1 MSALRNTLN
10 LAFFISPHG
19 FGHAARAC
27 AVMAALLQRQP
38 ALRFEIYTQT
48 PRWFFDDS
56 LTGPFTYHS
65 LLADVGL
72 AQVSPLVEDLPE
84 TIRRLDEFAPFRP
97 ALVAGLAAQ
106 LRGQRCALV
115 LCDISPLGIAAAR
128 AAGLPSVLIEN
139 FTWDWIYEG
148 YAAEA
153 PALQPHIDYLREIFA
168 SADHHL
174 QAAPVCAPHPAAYV
188 VSPISR
194 RPRTPRQRIR
204 EQLGLPPQA
213 TAVLVS
219 MGGIQSR
226 YHFLDRLAD
235 HGDIF
240 FVVLGGS
247 EAGERRGN
255 VVLLPHHT
263 PFFYPDLLNAC
274 DVVVGKVGYS
284 TVAEAYH
291 AGLPYGCVTRARF
304 RESEVLAQFVCDQM
318 RGLEIHPA
326 HFENGDW
333 LARLPGLLALPR
345 LERKE
350 PNGAEQVAELV
361 ADLLAGYTA

>member
-1 MSALRNTLN
+1 LN
-10 LAFFISPHG
+10 LSFFITPHG

-27 AVMAALLQRQP
+27 AVMAALLQRRP
-38 ALRFEIYTQT
+38 ALHFEIYTQT

-56 LTGPFTYHS
+56 LAGPFTCHS

-84 TIRRLDEFAPFRP
+84 TIRRLDEFAPFPP
-97 ALVAGLAAQ
+97 ARVAGLAAQ
-106 LRGQRCALV
+106 LRSQRCALV

-128 AAGLPSVLIEN
+128 AASLPSVLIEN

-153 PALQPHIDYLREIFA
+153 PALRPHIDYLREIFA
-168 SADHHL
+168 SADYHI

-194 RPRTPRQRIR
+194 QPRAPRERIR
-204 EQLGLPPQA
+204 EHLGLPPEA

-226 YHFLDRLAD
+226 YHFLDRLAEQ
-235 HGDIF
+235 GDIF
-240 FVVLGGS
+240 FVVPGGS
-247 EAGERRGN
+247 EADERRGN
-255 VVLLPHHT
+255 AVLLPHHT

-274 DVVVGKVGYS
+274 DAVVGKVGYS

-304 RESEVLAQFVCDQM
+304 RESEVLTQFVRDQM
-318 RGLEIHPA
+318 RGLEIRPEQ
-326 HFENGDW
+326 FESGDW
-333 LARLPGLLALPR
+333 LARLPDLLALPR
-345 LERKE
+345 LERQE
-350 PNGAEQVAELV
+350 PNGAEQAAELI